1 MTDSPVVALNHA
13 VAVSMTEGPAAALAL
28 VDTIVGLDSY
38 HLLHTPRVEFF
49 TRLGRDGDAAEAYR
63 RALPLALNLTERRFI
78 EGRLGPLSAIVG
90 VAGFLTRYCLGGDEE
105 PR

>member
-38 HLLHTPRVEFF
+38 HLLHTTRVEFF

-78 EGRLGPLSAIVG
+78 EGRLGRRLRHQTDRRPDRD
-90 VAGFLTRYCLGGDEE
+90 LTAD
-105 PR
+105 PTAT